1 MSISERF
8 SAASKEQQ
16 SEIITLGLMCW
27 DLLQKE
33 SIKQQDIQL
42 STLLDKAKEEGY
54 KEGKQHAASE
64 FLSKLTSA
72 EIQKQH
78 HELENALLKSRL
90 DQEVAT
96 RESKLSELKY
106 QCEQEFQRKEGLL
119 IRESRLE
126 EKEALQAKFNS
137 ERQIFQER
145 LTQLQIDLAH
155 WKEKE
160 NWEEIYKSEKLQKE
174 TLQRQLDELQ
184 RTRTPYELGE
194 EGQDEIN
201 AILSQIQEWDFE
213 EVDKEPGKAD
223 FRAKNKESKIFILDS
238 KKYTTAIPKKERDK
252 IIRDVDKDS
261 SVLGGILISLTS
273 KIHTK
278 DHCEIEITPGKKP
291 ICYLV
296 LDGMDF
302 ATKQACIQA
311 TLRLLL
317 QYVASN
323 NQREKD
329 ILLDKIQQAFLKL
342 GEIKA
347 ETENQRNKAK
357 ELYESLKLGV
367 DRIQNILNYL
377 QDKCDEPESTEQ
389 SKKKSTKKKA

>member
-1 MSISERF
+1 MPFPERF
-8 SAASKEQQ
+8 ISASKETQ
-16 SEIITLGLMCW
+16 SEIIDIGLLCW

-33 SIKQQDIQL
+33 SMKQHDIQL
-42 STLLDKAKEEGY
+42 STLLDNAREEGY
-54 KEGKQHAASE
+54 TKGKQHAASE
-64 FLSKLTSA
+64 LLSKLTSA
-72 EIQKQH
+72 ELQKQH
-78 HELENALLKSRL
+78 HELENTLLKSRL
-90 DQEVAT
+90 DQEIST
-96 RESKLSELKY
+96 RETKLSELKA
-106 QCEQEFQRKEGLL
+106 QCEQEFQRKESLL

-126 EKEALQAKFNS
+126 EKESLQTKFNS

-145 LTQLQIDLAH
+145 LTQLQIEVAH

-174 TLQRQLDELQ
+174 SLQRQLDDLQ

-261 SVLGGILISLTS
+261 SVLGGILVSLTS

-342 GEIKA
+342 GELKA

-377 QDKCDEPESTEQ
+377 QDKCDEPEPTEQ
-389 SKKKSTKKKA
+389 SKKKHTKKKA

>member
-1 MSISERF
+1 MSFPEPF
-8 SAASKEQQ
+8 LTASKEKQ
-16 SEIITLGLMCW
+16 SEIIDLGLMCW

-33 SIKQQDIQL
+33 SLKQNDIQL
-42 STLLDKAKEEGY
+42 STFVEKAKEDAY
-54 KEGKQHAASE
+54 NEGKLHAASE
-64 FLSKLTSA
+64 LRSNLTSV
-72 EIQKQH
+72 ELQKQH
-78 HELENALLKSRL
+78 HEMENALLKSRL
-90 DQEVAT
+90 EQEIST
-96 RESKLSELKY
+96 RESKLSEIKSQY
-106 QCEQEFQRKEGLL
+106 EQEFKRKEGLL

-126 EKEALQAKFNS
+126 EKELLQTKFNS
-137 ERQIFQER
+137 ERDSFQER
-145 LTQLQIDLAH
+145 LTQLQIELAH

-160 NWEEIYKSEKLQKE
+160 NWEEIYKSEKVQRE
-174 TLQRQLDELQ
+174 SLQRQLDELQ

-238 KKYTTAIPKKERDK
+238 KKYTSAIPKKERDK

-261 SVLGGILISLTS
+261 SVSGGILVSLTS

-278 DHCEIEITPGKKP
+278 DHCEIELTPAKKP

-329 ILLDKIQQAFLKL
+329 TLLDKIQQAFLKL
-342 GEIKA
+342 GELKA

-357 ELYESLKLGV
+357 ELYDSLKVGV

-377 QDKCDEPESTEQ
+377 QDKCDESESEAP
-389 SKKKSTKKKA
+389 KKRVTKKK